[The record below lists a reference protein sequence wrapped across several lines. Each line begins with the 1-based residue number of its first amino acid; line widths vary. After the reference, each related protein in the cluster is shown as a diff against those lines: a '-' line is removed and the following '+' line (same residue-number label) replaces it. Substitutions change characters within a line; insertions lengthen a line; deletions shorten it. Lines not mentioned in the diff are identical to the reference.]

1 MSEHEPESPG
11 DSGTDLRH
19 DSHTELGGHK
29 DTSDDQSDAEAEE
42 GAGAGR
48 GAGPTIGIR
57 SDLLPM
63 HPVPKEGL
71 QGAAG
76 ALEGLHG
83 LPALEALR
91 RQAGAQVTSPDYSQ
105 HLDSRIISLLEQN
118 I

>member
-42 GAGAGR
+42 GAGR
-48 GAGPTIGIR
+48 GQPTIGIR

-91 RQAGAQVTSPDYSQ
+91 RQAGAQVTSQDYNQ
-105 HLDSRIISLLEQN
+105 HLNYQCISLLKRN